1 MKQKLLITGASGFVG
16 YHLVS
21 AAIDAGFE
29 VYAGVR
35 KTSDVQHLLS
45 LPVHFTYPDLS
56 DVKALKAN
64 IAQHQ
69 YDYIIHAAGITRAA
83 TQEAYDDVNAGY
95 AANLAAAAVA
105 FPVKRFVFISSLAAV
120 GPTGYTNKA
129 PIDELYL
136 PRPLT
141 RYGRSKLLAEEKL
154 LAVEELPLVILRP
167 TAVYG
172 PRERDIFIMFKTLR
186 RGLEPYIGR
195 KPQYL
200 SFVYVK
206 DLADITIKALTAGA
220 SKRIYHV
227 SDGKIYDRYRL
238 ADISRKI
245 LGRKTL
251 KLHVPLFVVNGIAAL
266 LEAFSRNSTPTLNKE
281 KLHEL
286 TAENWNCSIEKIQRE
301 LGFEP
306 KYDLEQGLAETLQW
320 YKEHKWL

>member
-56 DVKALKAN
+56 DVEALKAN

-154 LAVEELPLVILRP
+154 LAVEELPWVILRP

>member
-16 YHLVS
+16 YHLVT

-35 KTSDVQHLLS
+35 KSSNIQHLLS
-45 LPVHFTYPDLS
+45 LPVRFAYPDFG
-56 DVKALKAN
+56 DVDALKKDIERN
-64 IAQHQ
+64 Q
-69 YDYIIHAAGITRAA
+69 YDYIIHAAGITKAA
-83 TQEAYDDVNAGY
+83 TQEAYDYVNAGY
-95 AANLAAAAVA
+95 AYNLAAAAA
-105 FPVKRFVFISSLAAV
+105 ALPVKRFVFISSLAAI
-120 GPTGYTNKA
+120 GPTGYSNKA
-129 PIDELYL
+129 PIDESYL

-141 RYGRSKLLAEEKL
+141 GYGRSKLLAEEKL
-154 LAVEELPLVILRP
+154 LSLKGLPLVILRP

-206 DLADITIKALTAGA
+206 DLADVTIRALTAGDPR
-220 SKRIYHV
+220 SIYHV
-227 SDGKIYDRYRL
+227 SDGKAYDRYKL
-238 ADISRKI
+238 ADISKRI

-251 KLHVPLFVVNGIAAL
+251 KFHVPRAIVQTIASV
-266 LEAFSRNSTPTLNKE
+266 LETFSRNSTPTLNKE

-286 TAENWNCSIEKIQRE
+286 TAENWNCSIEKIRQE
-301 LGFEP
+301 LGYQP
-306 KYDLEQGLAETLQW
+306 QYDLEHGLEETLQW
-320 YKEHKWL
+320 YKENKWL